1 MKKLPMLL
9 SIINSVSECQISK
22 FPENKNFSAENPLQR
37 NFFISV
43 SFLFI
48 VFANNAAHD
57 KE

>member
-9 SIINSVSECQISK
+9 SIINSVSEFQISK
-22 FPENKNFSAENPLQR
+22 FPENKNFSADNPLQR

-48 VFANNAAHD
+48 GLTTDAAHD
-57 KE
+57 KG